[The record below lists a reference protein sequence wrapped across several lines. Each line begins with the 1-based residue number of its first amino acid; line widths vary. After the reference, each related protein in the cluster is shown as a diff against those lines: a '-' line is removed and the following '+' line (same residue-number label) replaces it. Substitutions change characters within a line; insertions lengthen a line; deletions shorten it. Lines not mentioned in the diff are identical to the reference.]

1 MVQCNHKRKG
11 EIVMKYRVFFEDGK
25 FFPCYF
31 YRKRDAVAC
40 QQERGCGVIQRKIG
54 GEWCNY

>member
-1 MVQCNHKRKG
+1 
-11 EIVMKYRVFFEDGK
+11 MKYRVFFEDGK

-40 QQERGCGVIQRKIG
+40 QQKRGCGIIQRKIG